1 MTHFRLACAMALGAG
16 LAFAAPAHA
25 TLIVQVSTASK
36 TSTYTDGGAG
46 DLAQADVGTLIFS
59 GSADGWKFSG
69 TASSKPSLGAALS
82 PETDL
87 NAQATVPTGTK
98 PLGATRTITFRITDT
113 DFTLSGNAGGSSGIG
128 GTTATGTV
136 KGVLASTATVGYTTY
151 ADAGNKPF
159 GTSSLLAS
167 ATGLTGNPK
176 SFGADI
182 DNLLKLG
189 TVYSLTQVIT
199 ITQTGSGQTSFDAN
213 LSLTPIP
220 EPATLALL
228 GSALLGVGLV
238 RRRRR

>member
-46 DLAQADVGTLIFS
+46 DLAAADVGTLIFS
-59 GSADGWKFSG
+59 GSADGWTYSG
-69 TASSKPSLGAALS
+69 TGVSKPSLGSAFS

-87 NAQATVPTGTK
+87 NAQATVPTG
-98 PLGATRTITFRITDT
+98 GAGTTRKITFRITDT
-113 DFTLSGNAGGSSGIG
+113 SFTLPGNADATGGIG
-128 GTTATGTV
+128 GTTATAKLGG
-136 KGVLASTATVGYTTY
+136 KISSTAKVDYATY
-151 ADAGNKPF
+151 ADAGNSPF
-159 GTSSLLAS
+159 GTGTLLGS
-167 ATGLTGNPK
+167 ATGLSGDPK

-182 DNLLKLG
+182 DKLLKLG
-189 TVYSLTQVIT
+189 SVYSLTEVVT
-199 ITQTGSGQTSFDAN
+199 ITQTGTGQTSFDAN
-213 LSLTPIP
+213 LSLTAVP